1 MDGATIGNRQQP
13 RTLFV
18 VQHAFEFDVS
28 FNEREPSRA
37 RFAIGTI
44 FSVDARMTEANRV
57 AFQNEASVPPGGVGT
72 FVFKVRAPMTP
83 GVYAINLR
91 PVIDAVTWMED
102 QGVFL
107 YVTVVP

>member
-1 MDGATIGNRQQP
+1 MVCAR
-13 RTLFV
+13 
-18 VQHAFEFDVS
+18 
-28 FNEREPSRA
+28 RA
-37 RFAIGTI
+37 RAKTWAGLGVGWP
-44 FSVDARMTEANRV
+44 SANRV
-57 AFQNEASVPPGGVGT
+57 AFQSEASVPPGGVAT
-72 FVFKVRAPMTP
+72 FVFQVRAPMTP

>member
-1 MDGATIGNRQQP
+1 
-13 RTLFV
+13 
-18 VQHAFEFDVS
+18 
-28 FNEREPSRA
+28 
-37 RFAIGTI
+37 
-44 FSVDARMTEANRV
+44 
-57 AFQNEASVPPGGVGT
+57 VGT
-72 FVFKVRAPMTP
+72 FTFQVRAPVTP